1 MASKLFISAKEIA
14 KELEVSD
21 SYAYR
26 LIRQLNAE
34 LEQKGFVVVKGKI
47 SLFHFAEPVII
58 RVSLKLML
66 CTIIFD
72 RQTRFVA
79 LLNDSSPVFYT
90 DLCCGK
96 FGVHN

>member
-1 MASKLFISAKEIA
+1 MKCYDAYTPFDNELKKKGGKLFISAKEVA

-47 SLFHFAEPVII
+47 SRKYFEE
-58 RVSLKLML
+58 RVYGMNEMK
-66 CTIIFD
+66 
-72 RQTRFVA
+72 
-79 LLNDSSPVFYT
+79 
-90 DLCCGK
+90 
-96 FGVHN
+96 

>member
-1 MASKLFISAKEIA
+1 MKCYDAYIQFDNELKKGKEGYRWLVNYLYQQKEVA

-47 SLFHFAEPVII
+47 SRKYFEE
-58 RVSLKLML
+58 RVYGMNEMK
-66 CTIIFD
+66 
-72 RQTRFVA
+72 
-79 LLNDSSPVFYT
+79 
-90 DLCCGK
+90 
-96 FGVHN
+96 

>member
-1 MASKLFISAKEIA
+1 MASKLFISAKEVA

-47 SLFHFAEPVII
+47 SRKYL
-58 RVSLKLML
+58 RL
-66 CTIIFD
+66 IFCAFMIHL
-72 RQTRFVA
+72 QFIQFQ
-79 LLNDSSPVFYT
+79 L
-90 DLCCGK
+90 
-96 FGVHN
+96 